1 MPVAD
6 ITENIMQAKD
16 IRGRSQ
22 KYPAGVAYKKLRQL
36 DDTLQ
41 RERRKRHV
49 MSKSEFRIRLLRRL
63 QYVRLDKGSGD
74 VFSIEAS
81 ASQERT

>member
-1 MPVAD
+1 MQVAA
-6 ITENIMQAKD
+6 IMETVMQAKD

-22 KYPAGVAYKKLRQL
+22 KCPASVAYKKLRQL

-49 MSKSEFRIRLLRRL
+49 LSKSEFRARLLRSL
-63 QYVRLDKGSGD
+63 KH
-74 VFSIEAS
+74 E
-81 ASQERT
+81 

>member
-1 MPVAD
+1 MPAVV
-6 ITENIMQAKD
+6 ITVTAMQAKD
-16 IRGRSQ
+16 LRGRGQ
-22 KYPAGVAYKKLRQL
+22 KCPASVAYKKLRQL

-49 MSKSEFRIRLLRRL
+49 MSKSELRNKLLRRL

-74 VFSIEAS
+74 VF
-81 ASQERT
+81 

>member
-1 MPVAD
+1 
-6 ITENIMQAKD
+6 MQAKD

-41 RERRKRHV
+41 RERQKRHV
-49 MSKSEFRIRLLRRL
+49 MGKAEFRRKLMRRL
-63 QYVRLDKGSGD
+63 HHVRLDEEG
-74 VFSIEAS
+74 
-81 ASQERT
+81 RTRLQDETPTPEE

>member
-16 IRGRSQ
+16 LRERGRKCPSS
-22 KYPAGVAYKKLRQL
+22 VAYKKLRQL

-41 RERRKRHV
+41 RERQKRRV
-49 MSKSEFRIRLLRRL
+49 MSKSEFRRKILRGL
-63 QYVRLDKGSGD
+63 QRVRVDKESGD
-74 VFSIEAS
+74 GLQGEIPTP
-81 ASQERT
+81 QE

>member
-1 MPVAD
+1 
-6 ITENIMQAKD
+6 MQAKD

-49 MSKSEFRIRLLRRL
+49 MSKTEFRTKLLRSL
-63 QYVRLDKGSGD
+63 KH
-74 VFSIEAS
+74 E
-81 ASQERT
+81 

>member
-1 MPVAD
+1 MQVAA
-6 ITENIMQAKD
+6 ITETVMQAKD

-22 KYPAGVAYKKLRQL
+22 KCPASVAYKKLRQL

-63 QYVRLDKGSGD
+63 HQNVRLDKGSGD
-74 VFSIEAS
+74 VF
-81 ASQERT
+81 